1 MATVDTDIREIIR
14 RIGAWAGGE
23 EKALI
28 WFRTEPLAA
37 FGGRTAEALV
47 REGKRD
53 ELREHLDRVA
63 LGGFA

>member
-1 MATVDTDIREIIR
+1 MATVDSDTQEIIQ
-14 RIGAWAGGE
+14 RIAAWAGGE
-23 EKALI
+23 ENALI

-53 ELREHLDRVA
+53 DLREHLDRVA
-63 LGGFA
+63 VGSFA